1 ENLRELRQRRNT
13 LLDTCPSAVVDTDQR
28 HSRTQGEVHHLG
40 DLLPVHLAQR
50 PAEHAEVLGVD
61 THLQSVHGAV
71 ADHHAVTGDPLG
83 VQPEVGGPVLGEGVQ
98 FHETPLVQQR
108 SDALPGGKLA
118 AGSLLLRRNLGEVL
132 RPGLVALLQVRQF
145 AGRGRGVDI
154 GSHTS
159 TLIVTTGQ
167 MPPQS
172 PRGCPGVGCGLST
185 TAAVTGAGSA
195 WQAAGMKHTPS
206 EAELPPLQVVAEAG
220 STNADLARR
229 AVQDPQQW
237 PHLSGLLAR
246 RQVAGRGRSG
256 RSWTSGD
263 GALTFSVLVRPGQE
277 REQWGWLPLLAGA
290 AVVRAVAQHSGPPT
304 GIGALV
310 GVKWPND
317 VVHSA
322 GGEELPDWG
331 RMRKL
336 AGLLAETLTDG
347 TGVVLGIGVNLRAD
361 ELPVAWAGAADEVG
375 CTAGPLELAET
386 I

>member
-1 ENLRELRQRRNT
+1 
-13 LLDTCPSAVVDTDQR
+13 
-28 HSRTQGEVHHLG
+28 
-40 DLLPVHLAQR
+40 
-50 PAEHAEVLGVD
+50 
-61 THLQSVHGAV
+61 
-71 ADHHAVTGDPLG
+71 
-83 VQPEVGGPVLGEGVQ
+83 
-98 FHETPLVQQR
+98 
-108 SDALPGGKLA
+108 
-118 AGSLLLRRNLGEVL
+118 
-132 RPGLVALLQVRQF
+132 
-145 AGRGRGVDI
+145 
-154 GSHTS
+154 
-159 TLIVTTGQ
+159 
-167 MPPQS
+167 
-172 PRGCPGVGCGLST
+172 
-185 TAAVTGAGSA
+185 
-195 WQAAGMKHTPS
+195 MKHTPS

-317 VVHSA
+317 VVHTA

-386 I
+386 IRAQLSGLFQQWDATEDPAGLVAPVCRTLGERVRVEMPGGAQVAGLATALAQDGALVVRSDDHQEHVVRAGDVRHLRTAEEA